1 MTALGDFSSGDVL
14 TAADMNAIGTWIT
27 FTPSWNNFTAG
38 NAVQDWSYCIIND
51 LMIVTGRTV
60 LGTTSSMGTS
70 PSFTIP
76 DSRVADKWASNGGVL
91 LRESGVATR
100 VGTIGVNG
108 PGDTTIEFSAYLV
121 SGSELRVT
129 SITSSVPFTWGN
141 GSYITGTLV
150 LDVT

>member
-51 LMIVTGRTV
+51 VMIVTGRTV

-76 DSRVADKWASNGGVL
+76 DSRVADKWSSNGAVS
-91 LRESGVATR
+91 LRENGVATR
-100 VGTIGVNG
+100 VGTISVSG
-108 PGDTTIEFSAYLV
+108 PGDSTIGFGAYLV
-121 SGSELRVT
+121 SGSDVR
-129 SITSSVPFTWGN
+129 ITSVTASSPFTWGN
-141 GSYITGTLV
+141 LDYITGTLV